1 MRDFELEIC
10 FEEGAIINLLANAS
24 PLRDGDGKVRGAVAV
39 GVDITARKEAERS
52 LRRER
57 QLLQTIIDRIPV
69 MITLYEPDAKLL
81 NINREFTRVTGWA
94 PEDIRGVSL
103 MEEFYPDPAYRAEV
117 EAFMNACKDGW
128 MDIKMRRRDGALIDT
143 TWANIALADGRRV
156 GIGADI
162 GERKRSERQRLSLIN
177 ELNHRV
183 KNTLATVQ
191 SIAMQTMRGAADS
204 QEAFLRFE
212 TRLVALARAHD
223 VLTKEN
229 WERADLRSVVERVLE
244 PFRAERDRFTVRGD
258 SVRLAPRQLLLW
270 RWPSTNL
277 PPTRSNTA
285 RFQPMG
291 EKSRSSGRLLQHDR
305 RSPSF
310 GEKRTVPRFA
320 ARFGK
325 GLAPAS
331 WKKIWLTI
339 WEPPLRSSF
348 APAEWS

>member
-1 MRDFELEIC
+1 
-10 FEEGAIINLLANAS
+10 
-24 PLRDGDGKVRGAVAV
+24 
-39 GVDITARKEAERS
+39 
-52 LRRER
+52 
-57 QLLQTIIDRIPV
+57 

-229 WERADLRSVVERVLE
+229 WEGADLRSVVERVLE

-258 SVRLAPRQLLLW
+258 SVRLAPRHALALAMAFHELATNAVKYGSLSADGGEVEVEWSALAARSAVALVWREKNGPPVRGPVRKGFGSRLL
-270 RWPSTNL
+270 
-277 PPTRSNTA
+277 
-285 RFQPMG
+285 
-291 EKSRSSGRLLQHDR
+291 EKSLAHDLGAAAEIEFRASGVVVKL
-305 RSPSF
+305 
-310 GEKRTVPRFA
+310 T
-320 ARFGK
+320 
-325 GLAPAS
+325 APYENM
-331 WKKIWLTI
+331 W
-339 WEPPLRSSF
+339 R
-348 APAEWS
+348 